1 MLATR
6 DLYLGDRI
14 VQAQHGPLKLFP
26 GMQLELEAAGVP
38 DSICQA
44 LQGALTGR
52 RGYESRGIAVVEVH
66 AGQDFGAAPEWRVYL
81 PQLWVHMRTD
91 FNPVNWMARQAA
103 AIVGSTLETGLLL
116 SEGDGL
122 CVVSLHAN
130 PEREFT
136 ARRWLAERLG
146 DQVVRRKLNALSQQ
160 ARNAA
165 KERDVA
171 RALPEEYVRQLVT
184 TTFRLGPCELDSFI
198 PVVARRLQEAA
209 LDLREVR
216 LGASA
221 KRSSNFG
228 SGQRE
233 ERKKLAAARRW
244 LTETTVPTKVVTA
257 ISDFRP
263 SDQPQKDLS

>member
-14 VQAQHGPLKLFP
+14 VQTQHVPLKLFP
-26 GMQLELEAAGVP
+26 GMLLELEAAGVP
-38 DSICQA
+38 DSICQI
-44 LQGALTGR
+44 LQSTLAGR

-66 AGQDFGAAPEWRVYL
+66 ADQEPGVPPEWRVYL
-81 PQLWVHMRTD
+81 PQLWLHIRTD
-91 FNPVNWMARQAA
+91 FNPIRWMAGQAA

-122 CVVSLHAN
+122 YVVSLHAS

-146 DQVVRRKLNALSQQ
+146 DQVVRRKLNTLSQQ
-160 ARNAA
+160 ARNAT

-171 RALPEEYVRQLVT
+171 RKPPEEYVRQLVT

-221 KRSSNFG
+221 RRSANFG
-228 SGQRE
+228 SSQRE
-233 ERKKLAAARRW
+233 ERMKLAAARRW
-244 LTETTVPTKVVTA
+244 LTETATQTGIVTA
-257 ISDFRP
+257 MSDFRT
-263 SDQPQKDLS
+263 SDQPQKDLN